1 MSSLQRNISISI
13 VSPRRLPPFLSL
25 FEKALLAIPTSGSPE
40 KKAESEERGA
50 DGATDGSGEP
60 TTVAGVIEK
69 ADHSLQ
75 KDHLVL
81 LQGFEIQGYYIP
93 NIHVAI
99 LSFFCEF

>member
-1 MSSLQRNISISI
+1 M
-13 VSPRRLPPFLSL
+13 
-25 FEKALLAIPTSGSPE
+25 
-40 KKAESEERGA
+40 ESEERGA

-81 LQGFEIQGYYIP
+81 LQGFEIQGYYSK
-93 NIHVAI
+93 HT
-99 LSFFCEF
+99 LYM